1 LLELFPPVSDHR
13 GVHTIVRTAS
23 NLCGAATVCVLLA
36 LFVCEVGGERK
47 GACEGRSTNR
57 YGKVDVREGMR
68 ADGRA
73 RIGKK
78 GARVGKKGAR
88 IGKKGARIGKK
99 GWTRS
104 MPCGSCYTWYQITA
118 DICIGPMV

>member
-1 LLELFPPVSDHR
+1 VVYIRLYAPPATCVGPPQFAFCSPC
-13 GVHTIVRTAS
+13 
-23 NLCGAATVCVLLA
+23 LCG
-36 LFVCEVGGERK
+36 EVGGERK

-57 YGKVDVREGMR
+57 YGKVDVREGVR
-68 ADGRA
+68 ADGR
-73 RIGKK
+73 
-78 GARVGKKGAR
+78 AR